1 MGEWF
6 EEHDCI
12 RDDLARRYTDRRTN
26 WITGCSVRDRDSSR
40 YHRIRKCTFC
50 AGPEGL
56 ILLLNCLVG
65 GGGCVLAGTRIRMA
79 DGSEKRV
86 EEVEAGDQVRACAI
100 ESESILDAVVER
112 VARHRPEEMGDY
124 YLRLNGTLRVTP
136 YHPMYANGE
145 WIPAGGLREG
155 DVLLTIG
162 GSRRVE
168 TIDAVYDQAYVFD
181 LALDGPIAYFANELA
196 VPTKIGFASY
206 FKEAGSRIQGDFM
219 RATREPRGGH
229 TLRQIV

>member
-1 MGEWF
+1 
-6 EEHDCI
+6 
-12 RDDLARRYTDRRTN
+12 
-26 WITGCSVRDRDSSR
+26 
-40 YHRIRKCTFC
+40 
-50 AGPEGL
+50 
-56 ILLLNCLVG
+56 
-65 GGGCVLAGTRIRMA
+65 MA

-100 ESESILDAVVER
+100 ESESILNAVVGR

-124 YLRLNGTLRVTP
+124 YLRLNGTLSVTP

-168 TIDAVYDQAYVFD
+168 TIEF
-181 LALDGPIAYFANELA
+181 
-196 VPTKIGFASY
+196 
-206 FKEAGSRIQGDFM
+206 
-219 RATREPRGGH
+219 RGGYTSH
-229 TLRQIV
+229 TETSRWTYPASNRIILRIIKSCVSAGVIVKNYDFCPTSFLRTCMPIFGPFLLFKDFRLSSEFTILLRARRGRSW